1 MKPFMEVIAMGL
13 LHPAL
18 ESYLPAAGTASP
30 YAVAPQKPE
39 SKSEEDVA

>member
-13 LHPAL
+13 LHPAPG
-18 ESYLPAAGTASP
+18 SHLPAAGTAPP

-39 SKSEEDVA
+39 SKAEEEAA